1 MKPRD
6 VKQQEE
12 SFISI
17 YDKRRITMSWRNK
30 YQIYI
35 KNKVIEKNK
44 KSLLLEF
51 FYSKEIGYSLMY
63 SSQ

>member
-1 MKPRD
+1 
-6 VKQQEE
+6 
-12 SFISI
+12 
-17 YDKRRITMSWRNK
+17 MSWRNK